1 MDQSAEREGSGWR
14 DARESTARGP
24 SLRESQRSPSAEE
37 QIVASVFAN
46 PSPLGIAIMSGEP
59 LVIQYVNPAFRR
71 LLGVEEQLVVGRP
84 FENPMLGPR
93 ARRIA
98 VLLRRVDRTGN
109 PLCDIEM
116 LLDRGSAAPGLHGVG
131 EKGAG
136 GSWRLTVWRLSA
148 ERERPKGLAL
158 VVRDASSTDGGRARQ
173 ETVAAM
179 REINQRLLV
188 ASLRELELTER
199 AEAAN
204 EAKSAFLATM
214 SHELRTPLTAIL
226 GYEELLAEGVSGP
239 ITEVQQTYLSRI
251 KLGAQHLLM
260 LIDGILTL
268 SRLDA
273 GAEAVHHEP
282 VTVDRLLDEAATLV
296 APLAASRRIGFTV
309 QHPESPFA
317 IDTDYAKVRQILV
330 NLLGNAVKFTDH
342 GEVVLEACVQ
352 GDTAIFKVR
361 DTGIGISSEH
371 LERIF
376 DAFWQVEQTTT
387 RTVGG
392 SGLGLSVS
400 RRLARLLGGDLTVE
414 SSEGVGSTFTLLL
427 SLHCTDQRHHIG

>member
-1 MDQSAEREGSGWR
+1 MDESAEREGRGWR
-14 DARESTARGP
+14 DARESIVRGP
-24 SLRESQRSPSAEE
+24 SLRESERSPSGEE
-37 QIVASVFAN
+37 QIAASVFAN
-46 PSPLGIAIMSGEP
+46 PSPLGVAIMRGEP
-59 LVIQYVNPAFRR
+59 LVIQYVNPAFRC
-71 LLGVEEQLVVGRP
+71 LLGMEEQLVVGRP
-84 FENPMLGPR
+84 FENAMLGPL

-116 LLDRGSAAPGLHGVG
+116 LLNRGPAAPGLHGVG
-131 EKGAG
+131 GKGAG
-136 GSWRLTVWRLSA
+136 RSWRLTVWRLPA
-148 ERERPKGLAL
+148 EREWPKGLAL
-158 VVRDASSTDGGRARQ
+158 VVRDASSRDGGRARQ
-173 ETVAAM
+173 ESIAAM

-226 GYEELLAEGVSGP
+226 GYEELIAEGLPGP
-239 ITEVQQTYLSRI
+239 VTEVQQTYLSRI
-251 KLGAQHLLM
+251 KLGAQHLLA

-273 GAEAVHHEP
+273 GSEEVRREP
-282 VTVDRLLDEAATLV
+282 ITVDRLLEEAATLIT
-296 APLAASRRIGFTV
+296 PLAASKRIEFTV
-309 QHPESPFA
+309 RRPESPFA
-317 IDTDYAKVRQILV
+317 MDTDHTKLRQILV
-330 NLLGNAVKFTDH
+330 NLLGNAVKFTDR
-342 GEVVLEACVQ
+342 GEVILEARVD
-352 GDTAIFKVR
+352 GDVAVFTVR
-361 DTGIGISSEH
+361 DTGMGISTQH

-376 DAFWQVEQTTT
+376 DAFWQVKQTTT

-400 RRLARLLGGDLTVE
+400 RRLARLLGGEITVE
-414 SSEGVGSTFTLLL
+414 STEGVGSTFTLRLP
-427 SLHCTDQRHHIG
+427 LHAH